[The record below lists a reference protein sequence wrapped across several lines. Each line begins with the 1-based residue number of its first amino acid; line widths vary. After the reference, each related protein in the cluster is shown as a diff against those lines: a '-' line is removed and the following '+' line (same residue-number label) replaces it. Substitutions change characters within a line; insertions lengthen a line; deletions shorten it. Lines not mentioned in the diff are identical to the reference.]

1 VGGGTSATYDL
12 IVGADGTW
20 SRVRPLL
27 SRYAPQYTGV
37 SFIEFGIDEVDQ
49 RHPALAALVGRGK
62 LWVEGDGKAIIAQRN
77 ALPRARRRFCRT
89 WGRSLRCRPTALTSM
104 RDSSRQSNET
114 SFSIY
119 GQCYIPGGFAVSC
132 CPSRMRLMSSR
143 TQPKPIRSCS
153 SRSRG

>member
-1 VGGGTSATYDL
+1 MGDGRWAVELGDGTSATYDL

-62 LWVEGDGKAIIAQRN
+62 LWVEGDGKAIIAQRS
-77 ALPRARRRFCRT
+77 ATLCRGRGDVSVARGAGACAADLPLSPRCETAAGRAMKR
-89 WGRSLRCRPTALTSM
+89 
-104 RDSSRQSNET
+104 
-114 SFSIY
+114 
-119 GQCYIPGGFAVSC
+119 
-132 CPSRMRLMSSR
+132 PSRSTGSATSR
-143 TQPKPIRSCS
+143 AALR
-153 SRSRG
+153 